1 MQQRIAQR
9 GDGRQRVHD
18 LVRQNPG
25 ELAPRLDLHRTQI
38 VVDVAHGHD
47 AKMPPVERDLR
58 TGQRQIDLAAFGPAP
73 HAQTLAGTD
82 RRQRAT
88 GFGQQRLHLP
98 HMRHPRQTEDTQR
111 LVVDLVDAAPV
122 VDGQQPRAGALHDE
136 PVIAL
141 AFLGA
146 QLGPHDDLADTV
158 QRHVERPFAAGG
170 RTLAE
175 TEIQIVVF
183 DGIEQKGHTA
193 HRRVVQP
200 HELVDRDAA
209 ERQKQQGE
217 GITPRRR
224 QRSGSGRHGDQHDD
238 VGYQT
243 EEIATVFHKP

>member
-1 MQQRIAQR
+1 
-9 GDGRQRVHD
+9 
-18 LVRQNPG
+18 
-25 ELAPRLDLHRTQI
+25 
-38 VVDVAHGHD
+38 
-47 AKMPPVERDLR
+47 MPPVERDLR

-88 GFGQQRLHLP
+88 GFGQQVEIGRL
-98 HMRHPRQTEDTQR
+98 EFDFSR

-136 PVIAL
+136 PVIAFT
-141 AFLGA
+141 FLGT

-200 HELVDRDAA
+200 HEPVDRDAA

-217 GITPRRR
+217 GITPRQRPSRR
-224 QRSGSGRHGDQHDD
+224 SARRRGIPDGRDRHR
-238 VGYQT
+238 
-243 EEIATVFHKP
+243 IS